1 MCLVVI
7 LKSEMLIILNRN
19 KREKKVMKYIL
30 ILIVVL
36 IMALGSYRGKN
47 DSLDNI
53 PKENNIKT
61 EYKSEHGFGNDA
73 FNIYSF
79 NVVKEFNT
87 DDFKKIDDKYQN
99 ISNHFKD
106 MLESKYRN
114 SNYSNKTLYEI
125 QTKLDLLEKE
135 EDCLYMY
142 ITDETGARR
151 ELYIYSKQLNIGYYF
166 LLQI

>member
-1 MCLVVI
+1 
-7 LKSEMLIILNRN
+7 MLIILNRN

-99 ISNHFKD
+99 ISVHFKG
-106 MLESKYRN
+106 MLESSYRN

-151 ELYIYSKQLNIGYYF
+151 ELYIYSKQLNTGYYF